1 MALLSAAPLS
11 HIALQAASGD
21 SGGDPF
27 ESISNFFSSGTWS
40 LIVFMVKAFL
50 VIFWLALVWWTY
62 QDARRRSD
70 NMGFVVFAT
79 ALSLLLPFLGTL
91 IYLVVRPPEYLLDA
105 RERELELIALERRL
119 GDIGDHEGQEIV
131 GRILGRDT
139 PGSGAATKAALR
151 DAGVATRD
159 ELQDLEI
166 RLTELEYRLRRGAG
180 AIDASTPG
188 VRSARRPA
196 SSATSPSDSPAARPP
211 ENDDADP
218 RTTIRRMRRNVR
230 PDPEASS

>member
-151 DAGVATRD
+151 DAGVVTRD

-196 SSATSPSDSPAARPP
+196 SSATPPSDSPAARPP